1 MKGMATCRKAAG
13 LTQVAFAAAIG
24 VSQSS
29 VAAWEAGVSYPSADK
44 LPVIAKTLGCSIDA
58 LYGAPA

>member
-13 LTQVAFAAAIG
+13 LTQAAFAEAIG
-24 VSQSS
+24 VSQAA
-29 VAAWEAGVSYPSADK
+29 VACWEAGTKFPSADK